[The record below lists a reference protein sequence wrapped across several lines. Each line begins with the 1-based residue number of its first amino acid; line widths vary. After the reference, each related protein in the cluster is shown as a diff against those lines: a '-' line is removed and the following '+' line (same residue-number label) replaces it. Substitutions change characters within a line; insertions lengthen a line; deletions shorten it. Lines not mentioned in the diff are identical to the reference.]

1 MTGRRRTD
9 PARRGREVAPRE
21 EPIIPRP
28 GSARPGVASLR
39 INGPADVVDAALQ
52 SLADFYGE
60 LWQPGTRKPSRTS
73 NDDLVYGTLI
83 VPVPTTERPPS

>member
-1 MTGRRRTD
+1 MTPRRRTD
-9 PARRGREVAPRE
+9 PARRREVAPRQ
-21 EPIIPRP
+21 EPIIPRA
-28 GSARPGVASLR
+28 GSARPGVANLR
-39 INGPADVVDAALQ
+39 IIGPPDVVDATLQ